1 MKKYPTM
8 LPITNAIRMQVQ
20 IMTGLNLGESR
31 NSANT
36 MSINRKALRYPMQKR
51 VGVNSCSP

>member
-20 IMTGLNLGESR
+20 MMTGLNLGESK

-36 MSINRKALRYPMQKR
+36 MSMSKKALRYPIQKR
-51 VGVNSCSP
+51 VGVNSYNP